1 MSSKNNTRPNMILRR
16 DQPSHHSYSPGG
28 STELGYTPIA
38 EKEGIKNYQ
47 NSRKSTGGKRNRNNS
62 KNSKNVFQGMERRVV
77 RWRRGDTFP
86 ALFIFRIFPPKYTDP
101 YDLVSSYFDPLL
113 NPNT

>member
-1 MSSKNNTRPNMILRR
+1 MILRR

-62 KNSKNVFQGMERRVV
+62 KNSKNVFQGMERRFVQPCGMEKEEQY
-77 RWRRGDTFP
+77 RQS
-86 ALFIFRIFPPKYTDP
+86 
-101 YDLVSSYFDPLL
+101 VSNIYWLWI
-113 NPNT
+113 